1 MTAKEQATQLL
12 KQIKTLLSSDVPR
25 VFKFM
30 AEGKTSEGVIVR
42 TEADDWA
49 EGVEVFV
56 EVDGQVQ
63 VAPNGTHTLEDGTVL
78 EVADGKVV
86 TVTKVQVDEEMGKVL
101 EQAQTALAKLSKDKE
116 DFAKLATDK
125 AAELVALSESHQI
138 ALSAKDAEIV
148 ALKAQITT
156 LSAQVK
162 SVQDGGGQAAPAKV
176 EKTDAKGRPEGWAKM
191 STADRIQYNMD
202 NISLQ
207 TTHKN

>member
-12 KQIKTLLSSDVPR
+12 KQIKVLLSGVEPPR
-25 VFKFM
+25 EYKFM

-63 VAPNGTHTLEDGTVL
+63 VAPDGTHTLEDGTILEVL
-78 EVADGKVV
+78 EGKV
-86 TVTKVQVDEEMGKVL
+86 TSVTKVEVDEEMGKVL

-116 DFAKLATDK
+116 DFAKLALDK
-125 AAELVALSESHQI
+125 TAELVALSESHQV

-148 ALKAQITT
+148 QLKAQITT

-162 SVQDGGGQAAPAKV
+162 SVQDGGGKNESLKAP
-176 EKTDAKGRPEGWAKM
+176 EKPLTRM
-191 STADRIQYNMD
+191 STAERVRHMIDTVN
-202 NISLQ
+202 
-207 TTHKN
+207 

>member
-1 MTAKEQATQLL
+1 MLL
-12 KQIKTLLSSDVPR
+12 KEIKTLLSSDVPR
-25 VFKFM
+25 TYKFA

-42 TEADDWA
+42 TEADNWA

-86 TVTKVQVDEEMGKVL
+86 TVTKVDVDEEMGKVL

-116 DFAKLATDK
+116 DFAKLAIDK
-125 AAELVALSESHQI
+125 AAELVALSESHQV

-162 SVQDGGGQAAPAKV
+162 SVQDGGGQRNEQPKAP
-176 EKTDAKGRPEGWAKM
+176 EKPLTRM
-191 STADRIQYNMD
+191 STAERVRHMIDTVN
-202 NISLQ
+202 
-207 TTHKN
+207 